1 MQKIKLAVL
10 GAGHLGKIHIKC
22 ALAAEQIELVG
33 FFDLDEKNSQTVIE
47 QFGLHRFSSYEELL
61 DAVDAVDI
69 VTPTPAHFE
78 AAKQAMEAGKHVFVE
93 KPVTATIAEGE
104 ALLELQKKHPVKVQ
118 VGHVERFN
126 PAFTALK
133 DMPLAP
139 MFIEGHRLAA
149 FQPRGT
155 EVAVVLDLMIHDL
168 DLVLRLIDSPVKAV
182 SASGVAVMSDTPDIA
197 NARIEFENGAVANL
211 TASRI
216 SLKQMRKMRLFQPDA
231 YISLDFFEKNAQ
243 IVRLYAQD
251 AENLPPQDQLMEF
264 DTKLGKKWMQL
275 QMPEAQAVNA
285 IQRELETFADSILE
299 DTEPVVSLKDGFR
312 ALRLAQ
318 AILDEIEERRQ
329 SATLP
334 HLNI

>member
-1 MQKIKLAVL
+1 MEKVKLGIL

-22 ALAAEQIELVG
+22 ALAAENIEFVG
-33 FFDLDEKNSQTVIE
+33 FFDPDDQNAQSAIEKFDVR
-47 QFGLHRFSSYEELL
+47 RFPDIDSLL
-61 DAVDAVDI
+61 AEVEAIDI

-78 AAKQAMEAGKHVFVE
+78 AASMAMSAGKHVFVE
-93 KPVTATIAEGE
+93 KPVTATIEEGE
-104 ALLELQKKHPVKVQ
+104 KLLALEKETGVKVQ

-126 PAFTALK
+126 PAFAALK
-133 DMPLAP
+133 GIQLAP

-168 DLVLRLIDSPVKAV
+168 DLVLKMIPSPVQSV

-216 SLKQMRKMRLFQPDA
+216 SLKQMRKMRLFQQDA

-243 IVRLYAQD
+243 VVRLYSQD
-251 AENLPPQDQLMEF
+251 AADLPPTDQLMEF
-264 DTKLGKKWMQL
+264 DTKLGKKWLQV
-275 QMPEAQAVNA
+275 QMPESEAVNA
-285 IQRELETFADSILE
+285 IQKELETFATAIREDSQPI
-299 DTEPVVSLKDGFR
+299 VSLHDGFR

-318 AILDEIEERRQ
+318 AILDSIEERRQ
-329 SATLP
+329 SAELP
-334 HLNI
+334 TLNI